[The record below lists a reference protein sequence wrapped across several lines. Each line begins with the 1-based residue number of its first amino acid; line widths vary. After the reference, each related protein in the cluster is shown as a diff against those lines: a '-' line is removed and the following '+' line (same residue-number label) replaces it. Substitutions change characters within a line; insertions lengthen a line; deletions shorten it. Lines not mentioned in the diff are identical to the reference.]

1 MRDLD
6 EPIRS
11 VVVIGGGIVGWS
23 AAVALRRRVP
33 GLAVTIVATEPPAN
47 ALADRIAQRAF
58 AIEQFVLVRGERGPG
73 VEPNGREDDLFV
85 GIPHAS

>member
-33 GLAVTIVATEPPAN
+33 GLAVTIVATEPPAPLRELL
-47 ALADRIAQRAF
+47 ALACRLLAQTRTSKNKIYSIHAP
-58 AIEQFVLVRGERGPG
+58 E
-73 VEPNGREDDLFV
+73 VECL
-85 GIPHAS
+85 A